1 MLSTTYFIFRML
13 HLTEAFDMMDMSE
26 EYFDIFSNAEIYKTQ
41 NDVGGSQTFMLSTF
55 NYFLRL

>member
-1 MLSTTYFIFRML
+1 ML